1 MSKQVV
7 ITGIGVVCCLGDSK
21 EKITKRMIQGE
32 SGLKQLN
39 IMDTTDFIFPIG
51 G

>member
-32 SGLKQLN
+32 SGLRVFACRDGTKRSN
-39 IMDTTDFIFPIG
+39 WG
-51 G
+51 C